1 MSTAASVVS
10 AIIAG
15 LAVTLLFTVP
25 GYVFQL
31 AFGRGLRRETA
42 PHVFAAA
49 TVTAAVIVH
58 AVAFPWTLSWVR
70 DLQPGAVR
78 PWEVAV
84 WALLVLLVVPV
95 LAGSLLAHATVA
107 KRPRWLVSTVR
118 FSGLAHHMQT
128 PDAWTWH
135 FGNGEPAYVRVT
147 LKDGTRLLGY
157 FGMRSLASTATPSRD
172 LYLQRQFSNDKS
184 KAFGPVVPRTA
195 GVWINGDE
203 IAFIEFFG
211 PREEEAAHERPA
223 RGTAPDDGSSAERA
237 TRTTSRT
244 LATKGNLEDDE

>member
-15 LAVTLLFTVP
+15 LAVTVLFTVP

-49 TVTAAVIVH
+49 TVTAAMIVH
-58 AVAFPWTLSWVR
+58 AVAFPWTLSWAR
-70 DLQPGAVR
+70 DVQPGTVR
-78 PWEVAV
+78 PWEVAA

-95 LAGSLLAHATVA
+95 LAGSVLAHATVA
-107 KRPRWLVSTVR
+107 ERPRWLVSSVR

-135 FGNGEPAYVRVT
+135 FGNGQPAYVRVT

-157 FGMRSLASTATPSRD
+157 FGMRSLASTATASRD
-172 LYLQRQFSNDKS
+172 LYLQRQFSNDKA

-211 PREEEAAHERPA
+211 PREEGAAHERPA
-223 RGTAPDDGSSAERA
+223 RRDSA
-237 TRTTSRT
+237 
-244 LATKGNLEDDE
+244 